1 VKKKRCGGLRK
12 RSGRAAEKGIP
23 WKRPF
28 PQPSLMCSPVASPV
42 VQPAGPLCAAR
53 QPADISCFSFGNTAL
68 QPARP
73 AGPPFS
79 VILETEVLQHKLSN
93 CQTNAHICCFFA
105 CDSKK
110 NSHFPPS
117 ERWFALYCVIKFHIA
132 QPTGVADSVAMHI
145 ISQIFNCCPKNDR
158 CY

>member
-93 CQTNAHICCFFA
+93 CQTDAHICCFFA

-110 NSHFPPS
+110 TVISHLQKDGSHSTVSLNFI
-117 ERWFALYCVIKFHIA
+117 LH
-132 QPTGVADSVAMHI
+132 
-145 ISQIFNCCPKNDR
+145 SQLELLTVLPCT
-158 CY
+158 